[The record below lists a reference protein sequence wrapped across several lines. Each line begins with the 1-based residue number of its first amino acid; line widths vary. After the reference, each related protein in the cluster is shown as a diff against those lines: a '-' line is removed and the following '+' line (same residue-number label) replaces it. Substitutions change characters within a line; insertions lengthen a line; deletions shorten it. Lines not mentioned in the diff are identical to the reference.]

1 MTKQELI
8 NKVRTAIRDLPE
20 FNTLGDNKPEFSDT
34 EISEAIDRAVN
45 RINITSPITNFTAET
60 LPPILIEPLIYH
72 TISILLQMRIREL
85 SRNNVDYQSGGTA
98 VSFNTIIAEY
108 AQAAA
113 IYEEKAEILTSKVKI
128 QANLESGFGTIE
140 SPFWYFGWW

>member
-8 NKVRTAIRDLPE
+8 NKIRTAIKDIPE
-20 FNTLGDNKPEFSDT
+20 LNTLGDNKPEFSNT

-45 RINITSPITNFTAET
+45 RINITSPITNFTAEN
-60 LPPILIEPLIYH
+60 LPPIFIEPLIYH

-85 SRNNVDYQSGGTA
+85 SRNNIEYQSGGTA

-108 AQAAA
+108 AQASA

-128 QANLESGFGTIE
+128 QANLEGGFSTVE
-140 SPFWYFGWW
+140 SPYWHLGWW